1 MQSPFPDWLWPKQK
15 ARIKT
20 LRTSS
25 KWIKTGVSFNSQK
38 KKHPLGRLAN
48 CIGFMLPHPPP
59 GPKETERSLKERGR
73 THVEVS
79 GFEIPNSM
87 TFRSHLA
94 TNSHFAHK
102 LGKANRGTKL
112 LSLSY
117 FHKQKFQGMAL
128 VHIVNQHTKSCLM
141 PPCQKRENLVPAQNS
156 QGTMFFCCPYL
167 AWTTAITIITTTSAT
182 TTTPRLMTFKQAN
195 LGDLPQLWMPCEL
208 PSLKLPLA
216 KSIMCA
222 CRVYINSLYSPTWKK
237 IDVSVHPHLAN
248 CWRQRKNPGDV
259 DACQAAPGGREVS
272 LGPSMKKSKSKDLKK
287 KNTNEPSLKC
297 LRQIAHCLQSYW
309 SAIQRKTHKKNI
321 QKESNRKPIV
331 ATIFPYNS
339 AEVHW
344 ILKVWH
350 HKKLTQKIKVA
361 LAPAHQANSL
371 AFALAILALHLGR
384 QQSVH
389 SGVENVDKLISTS
402 LPWKPGRNPELL

>member
-222 CRVYINSLYSPTWKK
+222 CRVYINSLYSRW
-237 IDVSVHPHLAN
+237 SSHLEKN
-248 CWRQRKNPGDV
+248 WCFSPSPPGQLLTPKEESWRRWRL
-259 DACQAAPGGREVS
+259 PGGSWWQRSVPRS
-272 LGPSMKKSKSKDLKK
+272 LDEKIQIQRSEKK
-287 KNTNEPSLKC
+287 K
-297 LRQIAHCLQSYW
+297 H
-309 SAIQRKTHKKNI
+309 
-321 QKESNRKPIV
+321 
-331 ATIFPYNS
+331 
-339 AEVHW
+339 
-344 ILKVWH
+344 
-350 HKKLTQKIKVA
+350 
-361 LAPAHQANSL
+361 
-371 AFALAILALHLGR
+371 
-384 QQSVH
+384 
-389 SGVENVDKLISTS
+389 
-402 LPWKPGRNPELL
+402 

>member
-1 MQSPFPDWLWPKQK
+1 
-15 ARIKT
+15 
-20 LRTSS
+20 
-25 KWIKTGVSFNSQK
+25 
-38 KKHPLGRLAN
+38 
-48 CIGFMLPHPPP
+48 MLPHPPP

-222 CRVYINSLYSPTWKK
+222 CRVYINSLYSRW
-237 IDVSVHPHLAN
+237 SSHLEKN
-248 CWRQRKNPGDV
+248 WCFSPSPPGQLLTPKEESWRRWRL
-259 DACQAAPGGREVS
+259 PGGSWWQRSVPRS
-272 LGPSMKKSKSKDLKK
+272 LDEKIQIQRSEKK

-297 LRQIAHCLQSYW
+297 LRQIAHCLQSY
-309 SAIQRKTHKKNI
+309 
-321 QKESNRKPIV
+321 
-331 ATIFPYNS
+331 
-339 AEVHW
+339 
-344 ILKVWH
+344 
-350 HKKLTQKIKVA
+350 
-361 LAPAHQANSL
+361 
-371 AFALAILALHLGR
+371 
-384 QQSVH
+384 
-389 SGVENVDKLISTS
+389 
-402 LPWKPGRNPELL
+402 